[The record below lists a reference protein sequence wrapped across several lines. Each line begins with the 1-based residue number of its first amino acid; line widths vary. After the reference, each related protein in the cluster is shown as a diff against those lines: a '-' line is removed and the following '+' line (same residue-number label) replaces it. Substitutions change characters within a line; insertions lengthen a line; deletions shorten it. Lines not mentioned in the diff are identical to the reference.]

1 MFATLR
7 ADISRA
13 MRETRDD
20 PNWKPTWKQ
29 KLNVCL
35 RHATWPVIAY
45 RYSRWT
51 LAVRIPIAAQLL
63 RLSALLFRKWTELFT
78 SVHIDVNAEI
88 GPGFVIHSVYAIN
101 LGKATIGK
109 NFTIASGCLISQA
122 CRGIGD
128 NVYFGA
134 GAKLI
139 GDARI
144 GNNVVV
150 AANSLVLTDVRD
162 NLMVM
167 GVPARIRLPG
177 GKPQRFIRKP
187 EPAKAPVKRE
197 DPAATVPIAA
207 RARTS
212 PTAASI
218 SAWPEAP
225 TTFGPR

>member
-7 ADISRA
+7 TDISRA

-20 PNWKPTWKQ
+20 PNWKPTWKE
-29 KLNVCL
+29 KLDVSL

-45 RYSRWT
+45 RYGRWA
-51 LAVRIPIAAQLL
+51 LGVRMPIVGQIL
-63 RLSALLFRKWTELFT
+63 RLSGLVFRKWTELFT
-78 SVHIDVNAEI
+78 SVHIDVHAQI
-88 GPGFVIHSVYAIN
+88 GPGFVIHSVYAIH
-101 LGKATIGK
+101 LGKTTIGK
-109 NFTIASGCLISQA
+109 NFTIASGCLISHA

-139 GDARI
+139 GDAKI

-162 NLMVM
+162 NMMVM

-177 GKPQRFIRKP
+177 GQPRRFIRKM
-187 EPAKAPVKRE
+187 EP
-197 DPAATVPIAA
+197 ATVPAKIEVAGA
-207 RARTS
+207 VVAVRAKSVTS
-212 PTAASI
+212 PDPSSV
-218 SAWPEAP
+218 SA
-225 TTFGPR
+225 